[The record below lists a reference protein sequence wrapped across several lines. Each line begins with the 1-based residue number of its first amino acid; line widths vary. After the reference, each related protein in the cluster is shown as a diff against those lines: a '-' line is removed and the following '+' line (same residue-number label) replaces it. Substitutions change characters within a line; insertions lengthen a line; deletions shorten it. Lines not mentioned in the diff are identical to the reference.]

1 MQGNL
6 HVWFGGRLVVRRRST
21 QPYEYS
27 DYNNVQWAEPSAEP
41 RTLAFDSYM
50 VAEDDLK
57 HGQLRLLE
65 TDNAVFVP
73 VGTHIRF
80 LVTSDDVLHS

>member
-1 MQGNL
+1 
-6 HVWFGGRLVVRRRST
+6 
-21 QPYEYS
+21 
-27 DYNNVQWAEPSAEP
+27 
-41 RTLAFDSYM
+41 M